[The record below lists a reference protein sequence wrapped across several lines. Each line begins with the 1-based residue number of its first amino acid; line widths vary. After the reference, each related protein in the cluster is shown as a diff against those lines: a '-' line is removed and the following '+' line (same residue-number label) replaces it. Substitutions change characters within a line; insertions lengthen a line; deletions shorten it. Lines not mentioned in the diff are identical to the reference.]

1 MPNPH
6 KMCKSGGY
14 IVKSNHF
21 IMNQLC
27 ISTHFN
33 HITAHLGKIS
43 FRNLKWKSQLEISNR
58 IFNWKS
64 QFRFSVQKSHFEN
77 RIRIFHKNLISKT
90 KLVNLMKISFR
101 KLNLRILQKSHFE
114 NQLLKVK
121 RTRQIFRILNLVFL
135 FIIILFRLALFL
147 LFYPVVV
154 FRSQSQSAE
163 VSVT

>member
-1 MPNPH
+1 
-6 KMCKSGGY
+6 MCKSGGY

-33 HITAHLGKIS
+33 HNTAHLGKIS
-43 FRNLKWKSQLEISNR
+43 FRILVCRFFRKISFRISNRKSQMEISFGNHKSNFQLEIS
-58 IFNWKS
+58 IPV
-64 QFRFSVQKSHFEN
+64 FSS
-77 RIRIFHKNLISKT
+77 
-90 KLVNLMKISFR
+90 KISFL
-101 KLNLRILQKSHFE
+101 KPNPHLLQKSHFE

-121 RTRQIFRILNLVFL
+121 RTRQIFRILNPVFF